1 MGNIIEV
8 SELEKSYG
16 SVRAVRGI
24 DFSVDRGTLF
34 AFLGPNGA
42 GKSTTIDMVC
52 TLLAPDSGKVV
63 IDGCILGKDDAAI
76 RRTIGVVFQDH
87 VLDPLLTVREN
98 LLTRARFYQEK
109 YSSRRK
115 KQLSNT

>member
-8 SELEKSYG
+8 SKLEKSYG

-63 IDGCILGKDDAAI
+63 IDGCILGKDDAASGGQSALCFRIMSWI
-76 RRTIGVVFQDH
+76 RSLPCGKIC
-87 VLDPLLTVREN
+87 
-98 LLTRARFYQEK
+98 
-109 YSSRRK
+109 
-115 KQLSNT
+115 